1 MMFKLSFISLFL
13 LFVTNTLGITT
24 ELMTS
29 GSTTDSSP
37 RKSLNSMTTPSFK
50 TTSNL
55 HTTSKSKTTSNLP
68 MISNMKMISN
78 AKTTQLT
85 TVSPKIVMTRN
96 GNTMKSGSTTLN
108 PMVNIHFLLYI
119 LCLLFCVCSGW
130 SGFEWSALLAQF
142 ITICWITTSMLRKSN
157 LFQFIS

>member
-1 MMFKLSFISLFL
+1 MFKLSFISLFL
-13 LFVTNTLGITT
+13 LFVTNTSGITT

-50 TTSNL
+50 TTLNANTNLSFKTTLNL

-119 LCLLFCVCSGW
+119 LCLLFCVCSG
-130 SGFEWSALLAQF
+130 
-142 ITICWITTSMLRKSN
+142 
-157 LFQFIS
+157 